1 MTDPSGF
8 SLIEIADKIR
18 DRQISSVEIT
28 TILLTRIARCQP
40 VINAFIQVHED
51 RALNDARAADEEL
64 CRTRPE
70 GTAARR
76 APRPQRHV

>member
-18 DRQISSVEIT
+18 DRQISSVEVT

-40 VINAFIQVHED
+40 VINAFIQVH
-51 RALNDARAADEEL
+51 A
-64 CRTRPE
+64 
-70 GTAARR
+70 G
-76 APRPQRHV
+76 PRSQ